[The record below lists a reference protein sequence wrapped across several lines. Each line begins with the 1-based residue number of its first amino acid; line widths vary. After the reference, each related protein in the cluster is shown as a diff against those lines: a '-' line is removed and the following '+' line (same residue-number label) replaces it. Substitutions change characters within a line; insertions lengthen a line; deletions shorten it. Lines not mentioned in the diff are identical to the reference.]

1 MKKKLLIN
9 NIKLKKFK
17 KPLVCLTAYTTPMA
31 EILDKYCDVILVGDS
46 LGMVLHGMKST
57 REVTLDM
64 MIMHGKA
71 VRRGVNKSLLVVDM
85 PIGTYEKTP
94 KIALKNA
101 TKILKETNCDAV
113 KVEGGMKLYKTIK
126 YLVDNNIPVMGHVGL
141 LPQSVKKKSDY
152 RVKGKDYLSFNQ
164 IIKDSISIEKAGAF
178 SVVVECV
185 VKDLADKISQRIK
198 IPTIGIGASN
208 KCDGQILVTE
218 DLLGFSEKPPKF
230 VKMYDN
236 SYPSEQ
242 LIKLYL
248 DYYKM
253 TKEEFD
259 AVLDKYVNTDLFE
272 KIKGIWQPKFIV
284 GEDFSI

>member
-1 MKKKLLIN
+1 
-9 NIKLKKFK
+9 
-17 KPLVCLTAYTTPMA
+17 
-31 EILDKYCDVILVGDS
+31 
-46 LGMVLHGMKST
+46 
-57 REVTLDM
+57 
-64 MIMHGKA
+64 
-71 VRRGVNKSLLVVDM
+71 VVDM

-113 KVEGGMKLYKTIK
+113 KVEGGMKVYKTIK

-152 RVKGKDYLSFNQ
+152 RVKGKDYFSFNQ

-236 SYPSEQ
+236 FKERTEICVKKFVKDLKNNNFPN
-242 LIKLYL
+242 IKNMYR
-248 DYYKM
+248 
-253 TKEEFD
+253 
-259 AVLDKYVNTDLFE
+259 VL
-272 KIKGIWQPKFIV
+272 
-284 GEDFSI
+284 

>member
-1 MKKKLLIN
+1 MKKKLTIN
-9 NIKLKKFK
+9 NIKFKKFR

-57 REVTLDM
+57 RGVTLEM

-85 PIGTYEKTP
+85 PIGTYEKEP
-94 KIALKNA
+94 KIALRNA
-101 TKILKETNCDAV
+101 KRIMKETNCDAV
-113 KVEGGMKLYKTIK
+113 KVEGGIKIYKTIK
-126 YLVDNNIPVMGHVGL
+126 YLVDNSIPVMGHVGL
-141 LPQSVKKKSDY
+141 LPQSVRKKSDY
-152 RVKGKDYLSFNQ
+152 SVKGKDDSSFNQ
-164 IIKDSISIEKAGAF
+164 IVTDSIFIEKAGAF

-185 VKDLADKISQRIK
+185 IKDLADKINQSIN

-236 SYPSEQ
+236 FKLRTEIC
-242 LIKLYL
+242 IK
-248 DYYKM
+248 KFV
-253 TKEEFD
+253 K
-259 AVLDKYVNTDLFE
+259 DLKNNNFPN
-272 KIKGIWQPKFIV
+272 IKNMY
-284 GEDFSI
+284 

>member
-1 MKKKLLIN
+1 MKKKLTIN
-9 NIKLKKFK
+9 NVKQKKFN

-31 EILDKYCDVILVGDS
+31 QILDKYCDVILVGDS

-57 REVTLDM
+57 REVTLEM
-64 MIMHGKA
+64 MIMHAKA
-71 VRRGVNKSLLVVDM
+71 VRRGIKKSLLVVDM
-85 PIGTYEKTP
+85 PIGTYEKNS
-94 KIALKNA
+94 KIALINA
-101 TKILKETNCDAV
+101 RQIMKETNCDAV
-113 KVEGGMKLYKTIK
+113 KVEGGIKVYETIK
-126 YLVDNNIPVMGHVGL
+126 CLVNNDIPVMGHVGL

-152 RVKGKDYLSFNQ
+152 KVKGKDYLSFNQ

-218 DLLGFSEKPPKF
+218 DLLGFSENPPKF

-236 SYPSEQ
+236 FKERTEICVKKFVKDLKNNNFPN
-242 LIKLYL
+242 IKNMYR
-248 DYYKM
+248 
-253 TKEEFD
+253 
-259 AVLDKYVNTDLFE
+259 VL
-272 KIKGIWQPKFIV
+272 
-284 GEDFSI
+284 

>member
-1 MKKKLLIN
+1 MKKKLSIN

-57 REVTLDM
+57 REVTLEM

-71 VRRGVNKSLLVVDM
+71 VRRGVTKSLLVVDM
-85 PIGTYEKTP
+85 PIGTYESNP

-101 TKILKETNCDAV
+101 KKIIKETKCDAV
-113 KVEGGMKLYKTIK
+113 KVEGGVKVYKTIK
-126 YLVDNNIPVMGHVGL
+126 YLVNNNIPVMGHVGL
-141 LPQSVKKKSDY
+141 LPQSVKKNSDY
-152 RVKGKDYLSFNQ
+152 RVKGKDYFGFNQ
-164 IIKDSISIEKAGAF
+164 IIKDSIFVEKAGAF

-185 VKDLADKISQRIK
+185 IKDLADKINESIN
-198 IPTIGIGASN
+198 IPTIGIGASDR
-208 KCDGQILVTE
+208 CDGQILVTE

-236 SYPSEQ
+236 FKSRTEIC
-242 LIKLYL
+242 IK
-248 DYYKM
+248 KFV
-253 TKEEFD
+253 K
-259 AVLDKYVNTDLFE
+259 DLKNNNFPN
-272 KIKGIWQPKFIV
+272 IKNMYQI
-284 GEDFSI
+284 S

>member
-1 MKKKLLIN
+1 MGVRFVKKMLSVN
-9 NIKLKKFK
+9 NIKYKKFK

-85 PIGTYEKTP
+85 PMGSYEKNP

-101 TKILKETNCDAV
+101 KKIMQETNCDAV
-113 KVEGGMKLYKTIK
+113 KVEGGMKVYKTIK
-126 YLVDNNIPVMGHVGL
+126 YLVDNDIPVMGHVGL

-152 RVKGKDYLSFNQ
+152 RVKGKDYLSFNK
-164 IIKDSISIEKAGAF
+164 IIKDSIFIEKAGAF

-185 VKDLADKISQRIK
+185 VKDLADKINQSIN

-236 SYPSEQ
+236 FKERTEICVKKFVKDLKNNNFPN
-242 LIKLYL
+242 IKNMYQ
-248 DYYKM
+248 
-253 TKEEFD
+253 
-259 AVLDKYVNTDLFE
+259 
-272 KIKGIWQPKFIV
+272 IQ
-284 GEDFSI
+284 